1 MEEFKYDF
9 TLLKERIRKMYG
21 EFQKLAE
28 DIDMSLISLSRK
40 LNNHSYFRSN
50 EITLIANKLG
60 ITPNEIPE
68 YFYNLKE

>member
-9 TLLKERIRKMYG
+9 TLLKERIRKIYG

-50 EITLIANKLG
+50 EITLMANKLG
-60 ITPNEIPE
+60 IAFNDIPE
-68 YFYNLKE
+68 YFYKLKE